1 MKISHFYIFCDRA
14 QTLRGTIYMFH
25 WLVVM
30 VSTTTRIS
38 VRPKRL
44 KWIKTVHQE
53 ASGENFP
60 PFITIATVKI
70 DIDFANS
77 KVGIVPLRCRS
88 GNRLQA
94 VRIRSIGQG

>member
-1 MKISHFYIFCDRA
+1 MRISHFYIFCDRA
-14 QTLRGTIYMFH
+14 QTLRGFIYMFH

-53 ASGENFP
+53 ASGEFSCG
-60 PFITIATVKI
+60 FITIATVKNRYRLLL
-70 DIDFANS
+70 A
-77 KVGIVPLRCRS
+77 RS
-88 GNRLQA
+88 A
-94 VRIRSIGQG
+94 SSHSDAEVAIGCKLFVFVESEG